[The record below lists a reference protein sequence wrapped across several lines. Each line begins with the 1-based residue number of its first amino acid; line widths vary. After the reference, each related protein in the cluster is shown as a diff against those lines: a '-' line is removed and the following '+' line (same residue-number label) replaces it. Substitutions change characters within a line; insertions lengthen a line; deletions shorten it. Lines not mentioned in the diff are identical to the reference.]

1 MNSLLKIKK
10 NLKFNTNYFIFGLIT
25 LTSFSLSVNQ
35 MTQHH
40 AQVFNQRLMGQQQ
53 QTSTTVQYVDWK
65 ATSASK
71 RIIDV
76 FPLSRLATRVLDALK
91 AAETG
96 SSSKYDLGVNS
107 VISKDDLKK
116 VKSLDLSDLNL
127 TEIDAILN
135 PDLTWDHLWNINLSN
150 NNFGN
155 YEIKFDKTKMPK
167 LYKILASNA
176 HLNKMINV
184 SSYVKDPNDESAEN
198 SDDRTAAQAQ
208 YTTPIRENVPR
219 FFDLASNNIREI
231 PKYFLKI
238 NLAYLNMSNNKLGSG
253 TEADPMGIYATPWYS
268 LKQTENNTGLLPI
281 QDPNI
286 RGPYG
291 INVYNSGDKKAD
303 NPSQYK
309 YTDEQVA
316 RWRQSP
322 WPIRGLTFGNYN
334 DVPTKANNALDTG
347 ITKGTGMTAD
357 TGGKAPFFSFSNNN
371 LVAPMVFRNT
381 NVTFNSN
388 SSTSPQQKSV
398 NLYIGLKDF
407 EESAYKKAQ
416 ETIIATAKSKKD
428 DNNPNAN
435 AELLVPQ
442 PDSIFPFMGLNGW
455 TTGIRPG
462 YNFARPL
469 LSVYS
474 FRSFNGFGLLEQN
487 EDSRT
492 NGEDGNEWDNMT
504 ESTPSSSRGDSPT
517 ASEPQQNMPDPY
529 AGTTAK
535 SDGNG
540 ISWKV
545 PKLSDF
551 GKKGSDGTWT
561 GLYNPNERASNAP
574 TLEEFI
580 NGTNNGEKSGFW
592 GTKGL
597 VTVMR
602 SNQTG
607 RMSFD
612 TESDQTYWKR
622 YKPFR
627 TYLITA
633 KSFAKSERGADYQ
646 PVFDGNVFYDARN
659 YENFNARLNF
669 SPSGRS
675 EIGLM
680 ANYAE
685 NPINLFN
692 KDETNKVKN
701 RNVQNSIKH
710 FGSIFGNLPIVNLTV
725 GTPVTWV
732 SNIGRD
738 SSFGVTKNTPVPY
751 TSSLVMNNGLY
762 NYSSYFNVVDN
773 IATELKT
780 ENNFST
786 QVAASVDNG
795 LNLSEYQN
803 KFPQNVRVDDILDG
817 QDKFWKSTKKFDQV
831 YMERLNQNDVKLT
844 YNPEAGS
851 LNYKF
856 RIYSPGYSRQGRL
869 LQTDDPQALASKDST
884 PTIDVKIDKTVTGF
898 AKAQIQKEDDQ
909 GIFTGFTSESIANN
923 LMEYDAPKSA
933 KAAITTVT
941 DYSKINAALI
951 AKTFKTNYLGN
962 KMIPGSQQSEI
973 ENDQHVLTEV
983 NAQWITEIIKN
994 QVDGT
999 VQFKV
1004 EIPDYTFANGTSFNY
1019 PTKLKTAVY
1028 KWTGL
1033 PKTNTIVI
1041 GKNIAVDDAEQTFV
1055 EAKFSN
1061 DADRLKKF
1069 KEIIAKPASAITAQD
1084 IFNLGAVSTDVST
1097 WNDVNATNAHNY
1109 FSLFPNDANGTL
1121 LWQVK
1126 IPGDLANGI
1135 PEQRI
1140 TVLWEHLFNQTT
1152 TVTWK
1157 TQEQLNHFLLGK
1169 TPAEIEAAFKTNP
1182 QTFLNVL
1189 NKPNNNQLTANDLEV
1204 AANNFITNTNN
1215 GQIRF
1220 TNIRLKNHFLN
1231 GIKYNN
1237 GQPDNK
1243 TAVAGTPPTYLTI
1256 PISPNYQGQRP
1267 ISSLKWESDENII
1280 KNIKDYL
1287 EKNNLVQTDPNNDQA
1302 TTVKEVL
1309 NQMNV
1314 YDLKQ
1319 AIVNNNLN
1327 LTDMKLFKLENIN
1340 KNNFAFKS
1348 KLSESLVADN
1358 KTGNLTFQNL
1368 QFQNWQN
1375 ANSFETITHDVPV
1388 HIVKTSPVVNSF
1400 IWSKSISSALANK
1413 SVLEVEQ
1420 IFGSP
1425 NLAPAY
1431 IDALNVG
1438 KKTFNANNVSEN
1450 HYRVDPTKIQ
1460 VDLVAGTITFAAN
1473 AITMTNYVSTA
1484 GQDPVDHVVTEV
1496 KTYSLPNKYLT
1507 SFQVNANITSAAGF
1521 KDDYAKFYF
1530 GYSYSAAGITPAQK
1544 QAVDDA
1550 VAALKTPNLVHQTT
1564 QVGSNL
1570 IRRWLVNNNA
1580 ARINPIDLARV
1591 NELKKSSGNTF
1602 VQTTDFSGYFYL
1614 PNYLA
1619 FVNSAVAS
1627 GINRTYFIAERI
1639 EASTLDSSIL
1649 IIRKPHIVNYLA
1661 NGSTELHPV
1670 NDFIYVNFLRNGTT
1684 VSFHKYVNQKVPE
1697 QLSQGEF
1704 SANLLA
1710 PLWHD
1715 VDAVTMK
1722 ADLEFLTVNR
1732 KNLSVRASHRW
1743 RSIQQAWISTFR
1755 ASNVPY
1761 GGSYDTTI
1769 VYPAEIEI
1777 SNGERTL
1784 KVNKLIF
1791 ALYANTTDE
1800 NSPVVP
1806 DYEIEVAEIWYLN
1819 TGANTEFIRNPF
1831 ADYED
1836 ILNQPPSLLLQ
1847 RLGLKLGM
1855 QTDPTFTFNQFLK
1868 AKVYHLRNATNSV
1881 LTNDMDADNIIG
1893 PVGQV
1898 GQISLTGNELRL
1910 SQMRILT
1917 PWTEGTIG
1925 PTLNL
1930 SDIVLPF
1937 AVSSTEL
1944 LPNNN
1949 PVIIAWLQNRFG
1961 TKPSVSELLFDF
1973 QNALQNNQF
1982 TEVEFNEMLKVGNG
1996 LLFLNSVFNDPATQA
2011 RLTPKSKLT
2020 DSVLVDHIKGTIS
2033 LKNLQILNGYL
2044 DNVPQNNKEI
2054 EVPEIDLVIDTAFT
2068 TQFDTNFHE
2077 LNQDADLNQLTPSE
2091 IQNVLSTN
2099 QPRLHSLVRFA
2110 DDYTQIEQPE
2120 ITVSANDLLGK
2131 LYIQVHFQ
2139 NYYENGINL
2148 GRKTFNY
2155 TLTNFKNQ
2163 LPLVLGPV
2171 FGGSGGI
2178 SLVGLIAYF
2187 WRRKYLGSKKFY
2199 MANTAVKVKK

>member
-1 MNSLLKIKK
+1 MNSQLKIRR
-10 NLKFNTNYFIFGLIT
+10 NRKFNTNYFILSLIT
-25 LTSFSLSVNQ
+25 LTSFSLSINQ
-35 MTQHH
+35 MTYHH
-40 AQVFNQRLMGQQQ
+40 FQTVNRDWVHKQQQ
-53 QTSTTVQYVDWK
+53 AENVVHYVEWTTSN
-65 ATSASK
+65 SK

-91 AAETG
+91 ATETVG
-96 SSSKYDLGVNS
+96 SSKYDLGVNS
-107 VISKDDLKK
+107 QVTKTELGK

-135 PDLTWDHLWNINLSN
+135 PAITWDSLWNINLSN
-150 NNFGN
+150 NHFGD
-155 YEIKFDKTKMPK
+155 YEIIFTKARMPK
-167 LYKILASNA
+167 LYKILASNS

-184 SSYVKDPNDESAEN
+184 SSYVEDPYDTATADSNE
-198 SDDRTAAQAQ
+198 RTKAKAQ
-208 YTTPIRENVPR
+208 YETPIRDNVPR
-219 FFDLASNNIREI
+219 FFDLGSNNIREI

-268 LKQTENNTGLLPI
+268 LASTQNNANLLSI
-281 QDPNI
+281 QDPSI

-291 INVYNSGDKKAD
+291 INVYNTGDKK
-303 NPSQYK
+303 SESGTEYK

-334 DVPTKANNALDTG
+334 DVPNRTTQQLDTN
-347 ITKGTGMTAD
+347 ITRANGMTPD
-357 TGGKAPFFSFSNNN
+357 NGEKRPYFSFSNNN
-371 LVAPMVFRNT
+371 LVAPMVFSNA
-381 NVTFNSN
+381 NVTFDSN

-398 NLYIGLKDF
+398 NLYVGLEDF
-407 EESAYKKAQ
+407 KTSAYKKAQ
-416 ETIIATAKSKKD
+416 DEIIKTSTTKGD
-428 DNNPNAN
+428 TTNPNAN

-487 EDSRT
+487 QDSR
-492 NGEDGNEWDNMT
+492 NAGDEGNTWDNT
-504 ESTPSSSRGDSPT
+504 VPSGTTVARGDNVTPSNQD
-517 ASEPQQNMPDPY
+517 EY
-529 AGTTAK
+529 AGT
-535 SDGNG
+535 SSLDGGG
-540 ISWKV
+540 IKWEV

-551 GKKGSDGTWT
+551 GKEESGTWT
-561 GLYNPNERASNAP
+561 GLYNQNERAANAP

-580 NGTNNGEKSGFW
+580 NGTNNGKKSGFW

-597 VTVMR
+597 QTIPR
-602 SNQTG
+602 NNRTG
-607 RMSFD
+607 RMSF
-612 TESDQTYWKR
+612 TESSDQTYYAR

-633 KSFAKSERGADYQ
+633 KSFAKSERGADYA
-646 PVFDGNVFYDARN
+646 PVFDGNVFYDAKN

-692 KDETNKVKN
+692 KSEQGKLSG
-701 RNVQNSIKH
+701 RNVNNSIKH
-710 FGSIFGNLPIVNLTV
+710 FGSIFGDLPIVNLTV
-725 GTPVTWV
+725 GSPTTWV
-732 SNIGRD
+732 SNIDRV
-738 SSFGVTKNTPVPY
+738 SSFGVSQTTQVPY

-762 NYSSYFNVVDN
+762 NYSSYFNVVDH
-773 IATELKT
+773 ISTELD
-780 ENNFST
+780 NNSNFAT
-786 QVAASVDNG
+786 QVSATQQAE
-795 LNLSEYQN
+795 LNLSSYNN

-817 QDKFWKSTKKFDQV
+817 KDKFWKSTKKFDQV
-831 YMERLNQNDVKLT
+831 YMERLNQNDVELT
-844 YNPEAGS
+844 YNPEEGS

-869 LQTDDPQALASKDST
+869 FKAGDTKVVATGDNT
-884 PTIDVKIDKTVTGF
+884 PTIDVKVDKKVTGF
-898 AKAQIQKEDDQ
+898 AKAKMQKENSDGTFEDFSSTN
-909 GIFTGFTSESIANN
+909 ITNN
-923 LMEYDAPKSA
+923 LLEYAAPKSA
-933 KAAITTVT
+933 KDQITTVAN
-941 DYSKINAALI
+941 YNLINADLI

-962 KMIPGSQQSEI
+962 KMTAGAQQATI
-973 ENDQHVLTEV
+973 ETNQHELTEV
-983 NAQWITEIIKN
+983 NSQWITEIIKN

-999 VQFKV
+999 VKFKV

-1019 PTKLKTAVY
+1019 PLQLKTAIY

-1033 PKTNTIVI
+1033 PKTNTTVI
-1041 GKNIAVDDAEQTFV
+1041 GKNIAVDNGPQTFV
-1055 EAKFSN
+1055 PET
-1061 DADRLKKF
+1061 F
-1069 KEIIAKPASAITAQD
+1069 KDDKTKLGLFQKIIAKPASAITAQE
-1084 IFNLGAVSTDVST
+1084 IFDLGAVSTDVST
-1097 WNDVNATNAHNY
+1097 WSSVTRDNASSFFT
-1109 FSLFPNDANGTL
+1109 LFPNDANGTL

-1126 IPGDLANGI
+1126 IPGDVGNGI

-1152 TVTWK
+1152 TITWK
-1157 TQEQLNHFLLGK
+1157 TQEQLNAVLIGK
-1169 TPAEIEAAFKTNP
+1169 KPAEIQALFKASP

-1189 NKPNNNQLTANDLEV
+1189 NKPNNNELTTNDLVTE
-1204 AANNFITNTNN
+1204 ADNFITNDNN

-1237 GQPDNK
+1237 GQPENG
-1243 TAVAGTPPTYLTI
+1243 TAASTPTYLTI

-1267 ISSLKWESDENII
+1267 ISSLTWKSDSEIIENI
-1280 KNIKDYL
+1280 KKYL
-1287 EKNNLVQTDPNNDQA
+1287 QKNNLVQVDPNNEKT

-1309 NQMNV
+1309 DQMNV

-1327 LTDMKLFKLENIN
+1327 IADMNLFDLQNIN
-1340 KNNFAFKS
+1340 KNNFALKD
-1348 KLSESLVADN
+1348 KLNKSLVADN
-1358 KTGNLTFQNL
+1358 KTGELTFKNL
-1368 QFQNWQN
+1368 QFKNWQN
-1375 ANSFETITHDVPV
+1375 PSSFDTVTHDVPV
-1388 HIVKTSPVVNSF
+1388 HKIKASPVVNSF

-1413 SVLEVEQ
+1413 SVLEVQQ
-1420 IFGSP
+1420 IFASSTS
-1425 NLAPAY
+1425 ASAY

-1450 HYRVDPTKIQ
+1450 HYRVDPTKIK
-1460 VDLVAGTITFAAN
+1460 VDLVAGKITFETN
-1473 AITMTNYVSTA
+1473 AVIMTNFVSTP
-1484 GQDPVDHVVTEV
+1484 GQEPVDHVVPDS

-1507 SFQVNANITSAAGF
+1507 TFQVNTNITSAAGF
-1521 KDDYAKFYF
+1521 EDDYAKFYF
-1530 GYSYSAAGITPAQK
+1530 GYSYSAAGITPDQT

-1580 ARINPIDLARV
+1580 ARINPVDLARV
-1591 NELKKSSGNTF
+1591 NELKSSSANDF
-1602 VQTTDFSGYFYL
+1602 VKKTDFSGYFYL

-1619 FVNSAVAS
+1619 FVNSAVPS
-1627 GINRTYFIAERI
+1627 GVNRTYFIAERI

-1661 NGSTELHPV
+1661 NGGTELHPV

-1684 VSFHKYVNQKVPE
+1684 VTFHKYANQIVPE

-1715 VDAVTMK
+1715 VDAATMK
-1722 ADLEFLTVNR
+1722 ADLEFLTANR

-1743 RSIQQAWISTFR
+1743 RSIQQAWISTFT
-1755 ASNVPY
+1755 ANNVPY

-1769 VYPAEIEI
+1769 AYPAEIEI

-1819 TGANTEFIRNPF
+1819 TGANTEFVRNPLT
-1831 ADYED
+1831 DYED
-1836 ILNQPPSLLLQ
+1836 ILNQPPSLLLT
-1847 RLGLKLGM
+1847 RLGLQLGT
-1855 QTDPTFTFNQFLK
+1855 QADPTFSFQQFLK
-1868 AKVYHLRNATNSV
+1868 EKVYHLRNATNSV
-1881 LTNDMDADNIIG
+1881 LTNGSDANNIIG
-1893 PVGQV
+1893 PVGQI
-1898 GQISLTGNELRL
+1898 GNISLTGNELRL
-1910 SQMRILT
+1910 GQIRILT
-1917 PWTEGTIG
+1917 PWAEGKIG
-1925 PTLNL
+1925 PTLEL
-1930 SDIVLPF
+1930 ADIVLPF

-1949 PVIIAWLQNRFG
+1949 TVIIGWLRNLFG
-1961 TKPSVSELLFDF
+1961 STKSVSELLFDF
-1973 QNALQNNQF
+1973 QKALNNDQF
-1982 TEVEFNEMLKVGNG
+1982 TESDFNSMLMLGNG
-1996 LLFLNSVFNDPATQA
+1996 LVFLNSVFNDPQTQP
-2011 RLTPKSKLT
+2011 RLAPGAKLT
-2020 DSVLVDHIKGTIS
+2020 EAVLVDHISGAVV
-2033 LKNLQILNGYL
+2033 LKNLQILHGYI
-2044 DNVPQNNKEI
+2044 DNVPQNDQVI
-2054 EVPEIDLVIDTAFT
+2054 DVPEIKLIVDTTFT
-2068 TQFDTNFHE
+2068 TDFKTRFEE
-2077 LNQDADLNQLTPSE
+2077 LNQATDLVQLSPSE
-2091 IQNVLSTN
+2091 ITTILNQN
-2099 QPRLHSLVRFA
+2099 QPRLQSLVRFA
-2110 DDYTQIEQPE
+2110 DDYKQIEQPE
-2120 ITVSANDLLGK
+2120 LSVTANDLLGK

-2139 NYYENGINL
+2139 NYYKDGINL
-2148 GRKTFNY
+2148 GPKTFSY
-2155 TLTNFKNQ
+2155 TLSNFKNQ
-2163 LPLVLGPV
+2163 LPLVLAPV

-2178 SLVGLIAYF
+2178 SLLGLAYYF

-2199 MANTAVKVKK
+2199 MANTAAKVKK

>member
-1 MNSLLKIKK
+1 MNTKLKILNKQK
-10 NLKFNTNYFIFGLIT
+10 WNPNLFILGLVT
-25 LTSFSLSVNQ
+25 LTSFSLSINQ
-35 MTQHH
+35 MTQHYPQSSPH
-40 AQVFNQRLMGQQQ
+40 HLLTQHQQAI
-53 QTSTTVQYVDWK
+53 TAVNYVAWTDN
-65 ATSASK
+65 TSK

-91 AAETG
+91 ATETAG
-96 SSSKYDLGVNS
+96 SSKYDLGVNS
-107 VISKDDLKK
+107 QVNKGELGQ

-135 PDLTWDHLWNINLSN
+135 PAITWDSLWNINLSN
-150 NNFGN
+150 NHFGD
-155 YEIKFDKTKMPK
+155 YEIKFDKAKMPK
-167 LYKILASNA
+167 LYKILASNS

-184 SSYVKDPNDESAEN
+184 SSYVEDPYDQSTDGSET
-198 SDDRTAAQAQ
+198 RTSAQAQ
-208 YTTPIRENVPR
+208 YATPIRDNVPR
-219 FFDLASNNIREI
+219 FFDVASNNIREI

-268 LKQTENNTGLLPI
+268 LSSSANSANLLSI
-281 QDPNI
+281 QDPTI

-291 INVYNSGDKKAD
+291 INVYNSGDKKEG
-303 NPSQYK
+303 SSTEYK
-309 YTDEQVA
+309 YSDEQVA

-334 DVPTKANNALDTG
+334 DVPNRSNGDQLDTNVT
-347 ITKGTGMTAD
+347 IGTGTNPD
-357 TGGKAPFFSFSNNN
+357 TGGKSPYFSFSNNN

-381 NVTFNSN
+381 NVTFDSN

-398 NLYIGLKDF
+398 NLYIGLDDYKK
-407 EESAYKKAQ
+407 SGYKKAQ
-416 ETIIATAKSKKD
+416 EAIITKANEKNDQS
-428 DNNPNAN
+428 NPNAN

-487 EDSRT
+487 QDSRG
-492 NGEDGNEWDNMT
+492 NGVEGNDWDNTT
-504 ESTPSSSRGDSPT
+504 ETSASTGRADSAT
-517 ASEPQQNMPDPY
+517 ASQSQQNMPDPY
-529 AGTTAK
+529 AGTTTL
-535 SDGNG
+535 SGG
-540 ISWKV
+540 TGVTWKV

-551 GKKGSDGTWT
+551 GKEVDGSWT
-561 GLYNPNERASNAP
+561 ELYNPNERANNAP

-580 NGTNNGEKSGFW
+580 LGTNNGEKSGFW

-597 VTVMR
+597 VTIPR
-602 SNQTG
+602 NNTND
-607 RMSFD
+607 RMSFSSD
-612 TESDQTYWKR
+612 THQTYYKR

-627 TYLITA
+627 TYLVTA
-633 KSFAKSERGADYQ
+633 KSFAKSERGTDYA

-685 NPINLFN
+685 NPINLF
-692 KDETNKVKN
+692 KGYG
-701 RNVQNSIKH
+701 RVQNNSSVSNSIRH

-725 GTPVTWV
+725 GSPVTWV
-732 SNIGRD
+732 SNINRD
-738 SSFGVTKNTPVPY
+738 SSFGVAKNTPIPY

-762 NYSSYFNVVDN
+762 NYSSYFNVVDE
-773 IATELKT
+773 IKTELDQET
-780 ENNFST
+780 NFST
-786 QVAASVDNG
+786 QVSATSTNG

-803 KFPQNVRVDDILDG
+803 KFPQNVRADDILDG
-817 QDKFWKSTKKFDQV
+817 KNKFWKSTKKFDEI
-831 YMERLNQNDVKLT
+831 YIERLNQNDVKLT

-851 LNYKF
+851 LTYQY
-856 RIYSPGYSRQGRL
+856 RVYSPGYSRQGRL
-869 LQTDDPQALASKDST
+869 FKPNDDQATAEKDNT
-884 PTIDVKIDKTVTGF
+884 PTIDVTVHKTVTGF
-898 AKAQIQKEDDQ
+898 AQAQIQKENDQ
-909 GIFTGFTSESIANN
+909 GEFITFSSDSITNN
-923 LMEYDAPKSA
+923 LVEYTAPKSA
-933 KAAITTVT
+933 KAQITTVA
-941 DYSKINAALI
+941 DYSKVNAQLI
-951 AKTFKTNYLGN
+951 ANTFKTNYLGN
-962 KMIPGSQQSEI
+962 KMVNNAQQTAI
-973 ENDQHVLTEV
+973 EKDQHALTNV

-1004 EIPDYTFANGTSFNY
+1004 EIPDYTFANGISFNY
-1019 PTKLKTAVY
+1019 PTKLKSAVY

-1033 PKTNTIVI
+1033 PKTNTTVI
-1041 GKNIAVDDAEQTFV
+1041 GRNIADDNGQQTFV
-1055 EAKFSN
+1055 ETTFAN
-1061 DADRLKKF
+1061 DANRLSKF

-1084 IFNLGAVSTDVST
+1084 IFALKAVTTDVST
-1097 WNDVNATNAHNY
+1097 WTTVTASNASDY
-1109 FSLFPNDANGTL
+1109 FTLFPNDANGTL

-1126 IPGDLANGI
+1126 IPGDLTNGI

-1157 TQEQLNHFLLGK
+1157 TQAQLNNFLLGK
-1169 TPAEIEAAFKTNP
+1169 TPEDIKAAFKTNP
-1182 QTFLNVL
+1182 QTFLDVL
-1189 NKPNNNQLTANDLEV
+1189 NKPNNNQLTTADLEIED
-1204 AANNFITNTNN
+1204 NNFITNTNN

-1237 GQPDNK
+1237 GQPENQ
-1243 TAVAGTPPTYLTI
+1243 AAGTTPTYLTI

-1267 ISSLKWESDENII
+1267 VSVLTWKSETEVI

-1287 EKNNLVQTDPNNDQA
+1287 QKNNLVQVDPNNAQA
-1302 TTVKEVL
+1302 TTIEEVL

-1327 LTDMKLFKLENIN
+1327 LTDMNLFTLQNIN
-1340 KNNFAFKS
+1340 KNNFALKTN
-1348 KLSESLVADN
+1348 LNESLVAN
-1358 KTGNLTFQNL
+1358 NTTGQLTFKNL
-1368 QFQNWQN
+1368 QFKNWQE
-1375 ANSFETITHDVPV
+1375 ANSFATLTHDVPEHSV
-1388 HIVKTSPVVNSF
+1388 QASPVVNSF

-1420 IFGSP
+1420 IFRSP
-1425 NLAPAY
+1425 TQAPAY

-1450 HYRVDPTKIQ
+1450 HYRIDPTKIQ

-1473 AITMTNYVSTA
+1473 AITMTNYVATA

-1507 SFQVNANITSAAGF
+1507 NFQVNANITSASGF

-1530 GYSYSAAGITPAQK
+1530 GYSYSAAGITQAQK
-1544 QAVDDA
+1544 QVVDDA
-1550 VAALKTPNLVHQTT
+1550 VAGLKTPNLVHQTT

-1580 ARINPIDLARV
+1580 ARINPTDLERI
-1591 NELKKSSGNTF
+1591 NQLKQLSANDF
-1602 VQTTDFSGYFYL
+1602 VKKTDFSGYFYL

-1619 FVNSAVAS
+1619 FVNSAVPT

-1684 VSFHKYVNQKVPE
+1684 VTFHKYANQTVPE

-1704 SANLLA
+1704 SANLLGS
-1710 PLWHD
+1710 LWHD
-1715 VDAVTMK
+1715 VDAATMK
-1722 ADLEFLTVNR
+1722 ADLEFLTANR

-1743 RSIQQAWISTFR
+1743 RSIQQAWISTFT
-1755 ASNVPY
+1755 ANNVPY

-1769 VYPAEIEI
+1769 AYPAEIEI

-1819 TGANTEFIRNPF
+1819 TGANTEFIRNPLT
-1831 ADYED
+1831 DYED
-1836 ILNQPPSLLLQ
+1836 ILNQPPSLLLT
-1847 RLGLKLGM
+1847 RLGLQLGI
-1855 QTDPTFTFNQFLK
+1855 QADPNFSFQQFLNE
-1868 AKVYHLRNATNSV
+1868 KVYHLRNATNSV
-1881 LTNDMDADNIIG
+1881 LTNGTDSTNVIG
-1893 PVGQV
+1893 PVGQI
-1898 GQISLTGNELRL
+1898 GNISLTGNELRL
-1910 SQMRILT
+1910 SQIQILT
-1917 PWTEGTIG
+1917 PWAEGKIG
-1925 PTLNL
+1925 PTLVVP
-1930 SDIVLPF
+1930 DIVLSF

-1949 PVIIAWLQNRFG
+1949 TVIIAWLQNRFG
-1961 TKPSVSELLFDF
+1961 TKLSVSELLFDF
-1973 QNALQNNQF
+1973 QTALQNQSF
-1982 TEVEFNEMLKVGNG
+1982 TETEFNAMLQMGNG
-1996 LLFLNSVFNDPATQA
+1996 LLFLNSVFADP
-2011 RLTPKSKLT
+2011 LTRAILSPGAKLT
-2020 DSVLVDHIKGTIS
+2020 DSVSIDHISGKII
-2033 LKNLQILNGYL
+2033 LKNLQILHGYL
-2044 DNVPQNNKEI
+2044 DNVPQNDRVIK
-2054 EVPEIDLVIDTAFT
+2054 VPEITLVVNTAFT
-2068 TQFDTNFHE
+2068 TAFEPNFE
-2077 LNQDADLNQLTPSE
+2077 TLKQDAALNELSPSE
-2091 IQNVLSTN
+2091 ITTILNQNQS
-2099 QPRLHSLVRFA
+2099 RLQSLVRFA
-2110 DDYTQIEQPE
+2110 DDYKQIEQPE
-2120 ITVSANDLLGK
+2120 VSVSANDLLGK
-2131 LYIQVHFQ
+2131 LYIQVRFQ
-2139 NYYENGINL
+2139 NYYKDGINL
-2148 GRKTFNY
+2148 GAKTFNY
-2155 TLTNFKNQ
+2155 TLSNFKNQ
-2163 LPLVLGPV
+2163 LPLVLAPV
-2171 FGGSGGI
+2171 FGGSSGL
-2178 SLVGLIAYF
+2178 SLLGLVYYF

>member
-1 MNSLLKIKK
+1 MNFQLKIRR
-10 NLKFNTNYFIFGLIT
+10 NRKFNTNYFILSLIT
-25 LTSFSLSVNQ
+25 LTSFSLSINQ
-35 MTQHH
+35 TTRHH
-40 AQVFNQRLMGQQQ
+40 IQNLEDSSLPKRQQAAAA
-53 QTSTTVQYVDWK
+53 VKYVEWND
-65 ATSASK
+65 SSSR

-91 AAETG
+91 AVATDNT
-96 SSSKYDLGVNS
+96 KYDLGVNS
-107 VISKDDLKK
+107 QVNKGELGQ

-135 PDLTWDHLWNINLSN
+135 PALTWDSLWNINLSN
-150 NNFGN
+150 NHFGD
-155 YEIKFDKTKMPK
+155 YEIIFTKSGMPK
-167 LYKILASNA
+167 LYKILASNS

-184 SSYVKDPNDESAEN
+184 SSYVEDPDDKTTDGSDERTSAE
-198 SDDRTAAQAQ
+198 AQ
-208 YTTPIRENVPR
+208 YTTPIRDNVPR
-219 FFDLASNNIREI
+219 FFDVASNNIREI

-268 LKQTENNTGLLPI
+268 LASTQNSQNLLSI
-281 QDPNI
+281 QDPSI

-291 INVYNSGDKKAD
+291 INVYNTGDKKTG
-303 NPSQYK
+303 SETEYK
-309 YTDEQVA
+309 YSDEQVA

-334 DVPTKANNALDTG
+334 DVPDRTTNQLDSG
-347 ITKGTGMTAD
+347 VSEGTGMTPD
-357 TGGKAPFFSFSNNN
+357 SGGKRPYFSFSNNN
-371 LVAPMVFRNT
+371 LVAPMVFSNA
-381 NVTFNSN
+381 NVTFDSN

-398 NLYIGLKDF
+398 NLYVGLNDF
-407 EESAYKKAQ
+407 KTSAYKTVQDK
-416 ETIIATAKSKKD
+416 IIEEAKKRND
-428 DNNPNAN
+428 QNNPNAN

-487 EDSRT
+487 EDSR
-492 NGEDGNEWDNMT
+492 NDGSEGNTWDNT
-504 ESTPSSSRGDSPT
+504 VFPISSGRGDS
-517 ASEPQQNMPDPY
+517 SGSSNDEY
-529 AGTTAK
+529 AGTSSQESGT
-535 SDGNG
+535 G
-540 ISWKV
+540 IKWEV

-551 GKKGSDGTWT
+551 GKNENGSWT
-561 GLYNPNERASNAP
+561 GLYNPNERDASAP
-574 TLEEFI
+574 SLEEFI
-580 NGTNNGEKSGFW
+580 NGTNNGKKSGFW

-597 VTVMR
+597 VTVPR
-602 SNQTG
+602 NNRNG
-607 RMSFD
+607 RMSFTD
-612 TESDQTYWKR
+612 SNDQTYYNR

-633 KSFAKSERGADYQ
+633 KSFAKSERGEDYQ
-646 PVFDGNVFYDARN
+646 PIFDGNVFYDARN

-685 NPINLFN
+685 NPINLFKGTGRVN
-692 KDETNKVKN
+692 QSN
-701 RNVQNSIKH
+701 RSVANSIKH

-725 GTPVTWV
+725 GSPTTWI
-732 SNIGRD
+732 SNIERD
-738 SSFGVTKNTPVPY
+738 SSFGVAQTTQVPY

-762 NYSSYFNVVDN
+762 NYSSYFNVVDT
-773 IATELKT
+773 IATEL
-780 ENNFST
+780 NDSSNFASEVST
-786 QVAASVDNG
+786 TKKAD
-795 LNLSEYQN
+795 LDLSNYSN

-817 QDKFWKSTKKFDQV
+817 VNKFWKSTKKFDQV
-831 YMERLNQNDVKLT
+831 YMERLNQNDVELT
-844 YNPEAGS
+844 YNPEEGS
-851 LNYKF
+851 LTYKF
-856 RIYSPGYSRQGRL
+856 RVYSPGYSRQGRL
-869 LQTDDPQALASKDST
+869 FKAGDNQAMASKDST

-898 AKAQIQKEDDQ
+898 AKAQIKKENASGSFED
-909 GIFTGFTSESIANN
+909 FTSENIKNN

-933 KAAITTVT
+933 KETITTVA
-941 DYSKINAALI
+941 DYTKINAELI
-951 AKTFKTNYLGN
+951 AKTFQTNYLGN
-962 KMIPGSQQSEI
+962 KMVNGAQQANIEENQHQLTNVNSQW
-973 ENDQHVLTEV
+973 V
-983 NAQWITEIIKN
+983 TEIIKN

-999 VQFKV
+999 VQFKI

-1019 PTKLKTAVY
+1019 PTKLKTTVY

-1033 PKTNTIVI
+1033 PKTNTTVI
-1041 GKNIAVDDAEQTFV
+1041 GKNIAVDDAPQTFV
-1055 EAKFSN
+1055 EATFSKN
-1061 DADRLKKF
+1061 QDQLTLFKK
-1069 KEIIAKPASAITAQD
+1069 IIAKPASAITAQD
-1084 IFNLGAVSTDVST
+1084 IFELNAVTTDVST
-1097 WNDVNATNAHNY
+1097 WKSVTKTEANQY
-1109 FSLFPNDANGTL
+1109 FTLFPNDANGTL
-1121 LWQVK
+1121 LWQVR
-1126 IPGDLANGI
+1126 IPGDLSNGI

-1157 TQEQLNHFLLGK
+1157 TQEQLNSFLLGK
-1169 TPAEIEAAFKTNP
+1169 TPEQIKAAFKADP
-1182 QTFLNVL
+1182 QAFLNVL
-1189 NKPNNNQLTANDLEV
+1189 NKPNNNQLTTADLEV
-1204 AANNFITNTNN
+1204 EDENFITNVNN

-1237 GQPDNK
+1237 GQPDNQ
-1243 TAVAGTPPTYLTI
+1243 TASNTPTYLTI

-1267 ISSLKWESDENII
+1267 VSSLEWKSSEAII

-1287 EKNNLVQTDPNNDQA
+1287 QKNNLIQVDPNNEQVA
-1302 TTVKEVL
+1302 TVQEVL

-1327 LTDMKLFKLENIN
+1327 LTDMNLFDLKNIN
-1340 KNNFAFKS
+1340 KNNFVLKTT
-1348 KLSESLVADN
+1348 LNDSLVANN
-1358 KTGNLTFQNL
+1358 KTGELTFKNL
-1368 QFQNWQN
+1368 QFKNWQN
-1375 ANSFETITHDVPV
+1375 ANSFDTITHDVPEHTV
-1388 HIVKTSPVVNSF
+1388 NASPVVNSF

-1420 IFGSP
+1420 IFRSP
-1425 NLAPAY
+1425 TLAPAY

-1438 KKTFNANNVSEN
+1438 KKTFNADNISAN
-1450 HYRVDPTKIQ
+1450 HYLVDPTKIK
-1460 VDLVAGTITFAAN
+1460 VDLVAGTITFEAN
-1473 AITMTNYVSTA
+1473 AVTMTNFVSTL
-1484 GQDPVDHVVTEV
+1484 GQNPVDHVVTLA

-1507 SFQVNANITSAAGF
+1507 NFQVNTNITSASGF

-1530 GYSYSAAGITPAQK
+1530 GYSYSAAGITTAQK

-1580 ARINPIDLARV
+1580 ARINPTDLARI
-1591 NELKKSSGNTF
+1591 NQLKQASANDF
-1602 VQTTDFSGYFYL
+1602 VKKTDFSGYFYL

-1619 FVNSAVAS
+1619 FVNSAVSS
-1627 GINRTYFIAERI
+1627 GVNRTYFIAERI

-1661 NGSTELHPV
+1661 NGGTELHPV

-1684 VSFHKYVNQKVPE
+1684 VTFHKYANQEVPE

-1710 PLWHD
+1710 SLWHD
-1715 VDAVTMK
+1715 VDAATMK
-1722 ADLEFLTVNR
+1722 ADLEFLTANR

-1743 RSIQQAWISTFR
+1743 RSIQQAWISTFT
-1755 ASNVPY
+1755 ANNVPY

-1769 VYPAEIEI
+1769 AYPAEIEI

-1819 TGANTEFIRNPF
+1819 TGANTEFIRNPLS
-1831 ADYED
+1831 DYED

-1855 QTDPTFTFNQFLK
+1855 QTDPTFSFQQFLNE
-1868 AKVYHLRNATNSV
+1868 KVYHLRNATNSV
-1881 LTNDMDADNIIG
+1881 LTNGSDTNNIIG
-1893 PVGQV
+1893 PVGQI
-1898 GQISLTGNELRL
+1898 GNISLNGNELRL
-1910 SQMRILT
+1910 SQIQILT
-1917 PWTEGTIG
+1917 PWAEGKIG
-1925 PTLNL
+1925 PTLDL
-1930 SDIVLPF
+1930 ADIVLPF

-1949 PVIIAWLQNRFG
+1949 TVIIAWLQNRFG
-1961 TKPSVSELLFDF
+1961 TKPSVSELLFD
-1973 QNALQNNQF
+1973 LQAAINSEQF
-1982 TEVEFNEMLKVGNG
+1982 NEVEFNAMLKAGNG
-1996 LLFLNSVFNDPATQA
+1996 LVFLNSVFADPLTQA
-2011 RLTPKSKLT
+2011 RLSPLKKLN
-2020 DSVLVDHIKGTIS
+2020 DSITIDHINGAIS
-2033 LKNLQILNGYL
+2033 LRNLQILYGYIN
-2044 DNVPQNNKEI
+2044 NVPQDDKTIEI
-2054 EVPEIDLVIDTAFT
+2054 PEINLVVNTAFT
-2068 TQFDTNFHE
+2068 TEFKANFEE
-2077 LNQDADLNQLTPSE
+2077 LNKDENLNQLTPSA
-2091 IQNVLSTN
+2091 IQNVLNQN
-2099 QPRLHSLVRFA
+2099 QPRLQSLVRFA
-2110 DDYTQIEQPE
+2110 DDYKQIEQPE

-2131 LYIQVHFQ
+2131 LYIQVSFQ

-2148 GRKTFNY
+2148 GQKTFHY

-2171 FGGSGGI
+2171 FGGSSGV
-2178 SLVGLIAYF
+2178 SLVGLVYYF